1 MTGMFELFTGSDAA
15 YRFRLTAPDGTVMAL
30 SKPFPDKPSAVA
42 GIAEVR
48 EYAGMGLVTE
58 ISVAEDD
65 AVVAQRVQTQGFPG
79 ASVRNRV
86 AHAGG
91 AGDGV
96 SGAPARLPHLRFPSA
111 AHFLGGRA
119 MARNQ
124 QSTLRWQQTPGT
136 GTTPAGLSP
145 C

>member
-42 GIAEVR
+42 GIAAVR

-58 ISVAEDD
+58 ISVAEDA
-65 AVVAQRVQTQGFPG
+65 AVVA
-79 ASVRNRV
+79 
-86 AHAGG
+86 
-91 AGDGV
+91 DGT
-96 SGAPARLPHLRFPSA
+96 SGAPVRVPRFRFPSA

-119 MARNQ
+119 VARNQ
-124 QSTLRWQQTPGT
+124 QSIMRWQQIPGT
-136 GTTPAGLSP
+136 AITSAGLSP